1 MELGNALEIFHS
13 TLRKMGLDYGDIDK
27 IISKKYD
34 QIVAKNLAQKKKL
47 KKHEALLQE
56 TKCRQRE
63 TLHKMQCILG
73 MRH

>member
-34 QIVAKNLAQKKKL
+34 QIVAKKPGL
-47 KKHEALLQE
+47 KNAI
-56 TKCRQRE
+56 KCNVF
-63 TLHKMQCILG
+63 
-73 MRH
+73 